1 MIFDVRTISTL
12 EGNKVTVLLEGITK
26 EVLVKNF
33 GQNDIYVS
41 ASSDVSPGAK
51 GTIRILPNA
60 AQLVTVNVLA
70 SGTGMT
76 FNTLYVYSTAAEEN
90 SVEIQRIKW

>member
-41 ASSDVSPGAK
+41 GIIRRIPGGKGNDQNSAK
-51 GTIRILPNA
+51 CR
-60 AQLVTVNVLA
+60 
-70 SGTGMT
+70 
-76 FNTLYVYSTAAEEN
+76 TACYG
-90 SVEIQRIKW
+90 